1 MAARY
6 LSDAELE
13 AMIGD
18 NDEVDDD
25 KDPDFHPNES
35 EDDGTSSEDGKFYI

>member
-18 NDEVDDD
+18 NDEVDD

-35 EDDGTSSEDGKFYI
+35 EDDGTSSEDGKFDI